1 MYYKEI
7 QFTHPSSAR
16 LYKRYMLEA
25 KGLVEQLPNEQRFDI
40 LCEIN
45 SHIFE
50 GLCYQFP
57 NNRPTESD
65 SIQLKFILDQLGS
78 PHIFIAEMSAMAPVA
93 PVKTYPS
100 VREYAYKLISKLLQ
114 GLISIVYYS
123 IYTLILLA
131 TFLILAKFVD
141 PHGVGFFYSPNK
153 FFIFGKLILQQEE
166 ATKYEQFG
174 HYFIPIF
181 LVIISILYYSSTLV
195 SKLKKLTQH
204 KY

>member
-16 LYKRYMLEA
+16 LYKRYMHEA

-100 VREYAYKLISKLLQ
+100 VREYA
-114 GLISIVYYS
+114 YYS